1 MAYRSKTRRGAM
13 LSALTAAGLSLLTA
27 VASAHHS
34 SAGFE
39 AERTIALNG
48 TVREFQWANP
58 HIWIQLNVAGA
69 DGASEEWSVEGGVPN
84 RLFRSGWRPDSFKP
98 GEEVTIVVRPMKDG
112 GKAGI
117 FVGAK
122 FADGST
128 LGRFPDAH

>member
-1 MAYRSKTRRGAM
+1 MAYTVKTGRGAV
-13 LSALTAAGLSLLTA
+13 LATLTAAGLTLLA
-27 VASAHHS
+27 AAASAHHS

-39 AERTIALNG
+39 SEKTIALNG

-58 HIWIQLNVAGA
+58 HIWIQLNVTAA

-84 RLFRSGWRPDSFKP
+84 RLFRAGWRPDSFTP

-122 FADGST
+122 FPDGST
-128 LGRFPDAH
+128 LGRFPDAP